1 MLEVIG
7 AGFGRTGT
15 HSLYL
20 ALNKLGSY
28 KTHHMVELLGDPT
41 QDPSVW
47 SHAYD
52 RPNSPD
58 TDWERVYGNYTAAV
72 DFPTCT
78 FYKELSEV
86 YPDTK
91 IILTVRSA
99 ESWYKSM
106 SNTIFKNI
114 KARKAAMKKGA
125 VFEGHAGEVMKM
137 MGKTAMGGT
146 FFGDPAKL
154 DDAEAVM
161 KIFNDHIEEVKRT
174 IPAER
179 LLVLELG
186 SGWEPLCNFLGKPI
200 PDEEYPRS
208 NSSDEF
214 HTVSRNAL
222 EKGTPN
228 SSTVMLHSENH

>member
-15 HSLYL
+15 HSLHL
-20 ALNKLGSY
+20 ALNKLGY

-52 RPNSPD
+52 HPNSPD

-86 YPDTK
+86 YPDAK

-106 SNTIFKNI
+106 SNTIFKSI
-114 KARKAAMKKGA
+114 KERKAAMKEGA

-137 MGKTAMGGT
+137 MGKTAVGGA
-146 FFGDPAKL
+146 FFGDTAKL

-161 KIFNDHIEEVKRT
+161 KLFNDHIEEVKRT

-214 HTVSRNAL
+214 HTVSSNAM

-228 SSTVMLHSENH
+228 SSIVKLSSENH